1 VPFETDD
8 DLLRTIPASPSDERL
23 MLRTLFR
30 HSYWNGLAILSHQGS
45 TFVGNFLLIKLLDHA
60 AYGKFSLLNL
70 TAFYAAALCQFAV
83 GSTVSRFVARYA
95 GDRSNSRAVI
105 GICGAFTIAS
115 GILGFA
121 CLALASGSL
130 ARGVLAEPSMVLP
143 VVVVS
148 ASIPSLVGMVYL
160 TGLLQGMHEF
170 RSLAI
175 SSLASG
181 VLFVAIIGAGAW
193 TGGLMGALWGL
204 VAGSTLR
211 SLIMGGAALASLR
224 TERRLDKSF
233 SWRQLW
239 NDPTRREIFAFQIPA
254 GLAGFL
260 TLPTL
265 WLIPAILTRNT
276 QNFSDMALYSVIL
289 MVKSLVV
296 LPASI
301 IALALQP
308 SVERAWQFDQVD
320 TATRVFRTGTAI
332 TLGIVGTMAL
342 IVAVFAAEAMSVFGA
357 SFVAG
362 ADNLRW
368 MMVAAVAEGL
378 TVSLAMRVQA
388 SSRMWSS
395 IVATLLPRDLTML
408 CIVIAFSAQHGV
420 SAAVFA
426 HVAGALV
433 CLAGNFWLSA
443 RAIRTLRLKVTSGH
457 KS

>member
-1 VPFETDD
+1 LKPLPAF
-8 DLLRTIPASPSDERL
+8 RTIPASLSDERQ

-30 HSYWNGLAILSHQGS
+30 HSYWNGVAILSHQGS

-70 TAFYAAALCQFAV
+70 TAFYAANVCQFAV
-83 GSTVSRFVARYA
+83 GSTASRFVARYS
-95 GDRSNSRAVI
+95 GDRSSFGVVV

-115 GILGFA
+115 GLLGFA
-121 CLALASGSL
+121 CLALASGVL
-130 ARGVLAEPSMVLP
+130 ARDVLVEPSMVLP
-143 VVVVS
+143 LIIVS
-148 ASIPSLVGMVYL
+148 ASVPSLVGMIYL
-160 TGLLQGMHEF
+160 TGLLQGLHAF

-181 VLFVAIIGAGAW
+181 VLFVAAISAGAW
-193 TGGLMGALWGL
+193 TAGLMGALYGF

-211 SLIMGGAALASLR
+211 CLIMSAAALARLR
-224 TERRLDKSF
+224 TEKNLDRSP
-233 SWRQLW
+233 SWRALW
-239 NDPTRREIFAFQIPA
+239 ENPVRPEIFAFQIPA

-265 WLIPAILTRNT
+265 WLIPTILTRNT
-276 QNFSDMALYSVIL
+276 QSFSDMALYSVIL
-289 MVKSLVV
+289 MIKSLVV

-308 SVERAWQFDQVD
+308 SVERAWQFAQVD
-320 TATRVFRTGTAI
+320 TAIRVFRTGTAV
-332 TLGIVGTMAL
+332 TLAIVGTMAL
-342 IVAVFAAEAMSVFGA
+342 IIAVFATEAMSIFGA
-357 SFVAG
+357 SFVVG

-378 TVSLAMRVQA
+378 TVSLVMRVQA

-395 IVATLLPRDLTML
+395 IVATLLPRDFAML
-408 CIVIAFSAQHGV
+408 CIVIAFSAQYGL

-426 HVAGALV
+426 HVVGAV
-433 CLAGNFWLSA
+433 VSLAGTFWLSA
-443 RAIRTLRLKVTSGH
+443 RAIRALRLKVTSEVA
-457 KS
+457 SQD

>member
-1 VPFETDD
+1 
-8 DLLRTIPASPSDERL
+8 

-60 AYGKFSLLNL
+60 TYGKFSLLNL
-70 TAFYAAALCQFAV
+70 TAFYTASLCQFAV
-83 GSTVSRFVARYA
+83 GSTVSRFVARYS
-95 GDRSNSRAVI
+95 GDRNSLRVVIAV
-105 GICGAFTIAS
+105 CGAFTIAS

-121 CLALASGSL
+121 CLALVS
-130 ARGVLAEPSMVLP
+130 GVLARDVLVEPSMVLP
-143 VVVVS
+143 LVIVS
-148 ASIPSLVGMVYL
+148 ASVPSLVGMVYL
-160 TGLLQGMHEF
+160 SGLLQGLHEF

-181 VLFVAIIGAGAW
+181 VLFVATISAGAW
-193 TGGLMGALWGL
+193 MAGLMGAVCGF

-211 SLIMGGAALASLR
+211 SIMMGVAVWAILKG
-224 TERRLDKSF
+224 EKDLDKSLP
-233 SWRQLW
+233 WRELW
-239 NDPTRREIFAFQIPA
+239 NNPTRREIFAFQIPA

-265 WLIPAILTRNT
+265 WLIPTILTRNT
-276 QNFSDMALYSVIL
+276 QNFSDVALYSVIL
-289 MVKSLVV
+289 MIKSLVV

-308 SVERAWQFDQVD
+308 SVEKAWQFHEVA
-320 TATRVFRTGTAI
+320 TAIRVFRTGTAI
-332 TLGIVGTMAL
+332 TLGIISAIAL
-342 IVAVFAAEAMSVFGA
+342 IIAVFATEAMSVFGA
-357 SFVAG
+357 SFVVG

-378 TVSLAMRVQA
+378 TVSLVMRVQA

-395 IVATLLPRDLTML
+395 IVATLLPRDFAML
-408 CIVIAFSAQHGV
+408 CIVIAFSAQYGL

-426 HVAGALV
+426 HVVGALV
-433 CLAGNFWLSA
+433 NLAGTVWLSA
-443 RAIRTLRLKVTSGH
+443 RAIRALRLKATSGLE
-457 KS
+457 S

>member
-1 VPFETDD
+1 
-8 DLLRTIPASPSDERL
+8 
-23 MLRTLFR
+23 MLKTLFR

-70 TAFYAAALCQFAV
+70 TAFYAANLCQFAV
-83 GSTVSRFVARYA
+83 GSTVSRFVARHS
-95 GDRSNSRAVI
+95 GDRNNLGVVV

-121 CLALASGSL
+121 CLALASDVL
-130 ARGVLAEPSMVLP
+130 ARDVLLEPSMLLP
-143 VVVVS
+143 LIIVS
-148 ASIPSLVGMVYL
+148 ASVPSLVGMIYL
-160 TGLLQGMHEF
+160 SGLLQGLHEF

-181 VLFVAIIGAGAW
+181 VLFVVAISAGAW
-193 TGGLMGALWGL
+193 TAGLMGAVFGF
-204 VAGSTLR
+204 VAGSTIR
-211 SLIMGGAALASLR
+211 SMIMGGSALARLR
-224 TERRLDKSF
+224 TEKSPDR
-233 SWRQLW
+233 SRPWREVW
-239 NDPTRREIFAFQIPA
+239 NNPIRREIFAFQIPA

-265 WLIPAILTRNT
+265 WLIPTILTRNT
-276 QNFSDMALYSVIL
+276 QNFSDVALYSVIL
-289 MVKSLVV
+289 MLKSLVV

-308 SVERAWQFDQVD
+308 SVERAWQFDQVA
-320 TATRVFRTGTAI
+320 TAIRVFRTGTAV
-332 TLGIVGTMAL
+332 TLGIVGMMAL
-342 IVAVFAAEAMSVFGA
+342 IVAIFSTEAMSIFGA

-362 ADNLRW
+362 SDNLRW
-368 MMVAAVAEGL
+368 MMVAAVAEAL
-378 TVSLAMRVQA
+378 TVSLVMRVQA

-395 IVATLLPRDLTML
+395 IVATLLPRDVVML
-408 CIVIAFSAQHGV
+408 CIVAGFSTQYGL

-433 CLAGNFWLSA
+433 SLAGTFWLSA
-443 RAIRTLRLKVTSGH
+443 RAVRALRLTLAPSR

>member
-1 VPFETDD
+1 
-8 DLLRTIPASPSDERL
+8 

-70 TAFYAAALCQFAV
+70 TAFYAANLCQFAV
-83 GSTVSRFVARYA
+83 GSTVSRFVARYCD
-95 GDRSNSRAVI
+95 DRRNLGVVV
-105 GICGAFTIAS
+105 GVGGAFTIAS

-121 CLALASGSL
+121 CLALASGVL
-130 ARGVLAEPSMVLP
+130 ARDILIEPSMVLP
-143 VVVVS
+143 LIIVS
-148 ASIPSLVGMVYL
+148 VSVPSLVGMIYL
-160 TGLLQGMHEF
+160 TGLLQGLHDF

-181 VLFVAIIGAGAW
+181 ALFVAAISAGAW
-193 TGGLMGALWGL
+193 MGGLMGAVCGF
-204 VAGSTLR
+204 VAGSTIR
-211 SLIMGGAALASLR
+211 SIIMGGAALARLRSVKDLDRSLP
-224 TERRLDKSF
+224 
-233 SWRQLW
+233 WREIW
-239 NDPTRREIFAFQIPA
+239 KNPTRREIFAFQIPA

-265 WLIPAILTRNT
+265 WLIPTILTRNT

-289 MVKSLVV
+289 MIKSLVV

-308 SVERAWQFDQVD
+308 SVERAWQFDQVA
-320 TATRVFRTGTAI
+320 TAIRVFRTGTVI

-342 IVAVFAAEAMSVFGA
+342 IVAVFATEAMSIFGA
-357 SFVAG
+357 SFVVG

-368 MMVAAVAEGL
+368 MMVTAVAEGL
-378 TVSLAMRVQA
+378 TVSLVMRVQA

-395 IVATLLPRDLTML
+395 IVATLLPRDFAML
-408 CIVIAFSAQHGV
+408 CIVVAFSAQYGL

-426 HVAGALV
+426 HVVGALV
-433 CLAGNFWLSA
+433 SLAGTFWLSA
-443 RAIRTLRLKVTSGH
+443 RAIRALRSKVTSGCE
-457 KS
+457 S

>member
-1 VPFETDD
+1 
-8 DLLRTIPASPSDERL
+8 

-70 TAFYAAALCQFAV
+70 TAFYAANLCQFAV
-83 GSTVSRFVARYA
+83 GSTVSRFVARYSD
-95 GDRSNSRAVI
+95 DRSSLGVVV
-105 GICGAFTIAS
+105 GICGAFTVAS

-121 CLALASGSL
+121 CLALASGVL
-130 ARGVLAEPSMVLP
+130 ARAVLVEPSMVLP
-143 VVVVS
+143 LIIVS
-148 ASIPSLVGMVYL
+148 ASVPSLVGMIYL
-160 TGLLQGMHEF
+160 TGLLQGLHEF

-181 VLFVAIIGAGAW
+181 ALFVAAISAGAW
-193 TGGLMGALWGL
+193 MAGLMGAVCGF
-204 VAGSTLR
+204 VAGSILR
-211 SLIMGGAALASLR
+211 CLIMSAAALTRLR
-224 TERRLDKSF
+224 TEKNLDRSL
-233 SWRQLW
+233 SWRALW
-239 NDPTRREIFAFQIPA
+239 KNPTRPEIFAFQIPA

-265 WLIPAILTRNT
+265 WLIPTILTRNT
-276 QNFSDMALYSVIL
+276 QSFSDMALYSVIL
-289 MVKSLVV
+289 MIKSLVV

-301 IALALQP
+301 VALALQP
-308 SVERAWQFDQVD
+308 SVERAWQFVQVD
-320 TATRVFRTGTAI
+320 TGIRVFRAGTAI
-332 TLGIVGTMAL
+332 TLGIVGPMAL
-342 IVAVFAAEAMSVFGA
+342 VIAVFATEAMSIFGA

-378 TVSLAMRVQA
+378 TVSLVMRVQA

-395 IVATLLPRDLTML
+395 IVATLLPRDFAML
-408 CIVIAFSAQHGV
+408 CIVVVFSAQYGL
-420 SAAVFA
+420 SAAIFA
-426 HVAGALV
+426 HVVGAV
-433 CLAGNFWLSA
+433 VSLAGTFWLSA
-443 RAIRTLRLKVTSGH
+443 RAIRALRLTAVSSR

>member
-1 VPFETDD
+1 
-8 DLLRTIPASPSDERL
+8 
-23 MLRTLFR
+23 MLKTLFR

-70 TAFYAAALCQFAV
+70 TAFYAANLCQFAV
-83 GSTVSRFVARYA
+83 GSTVSRFVARYS
-95 GDRSNSRAVI
+95 GDRSDLGVVV

-121 CLALASGSL
+121 CLALASGIL
-130 ARGVLAEPSMVLP
+130 ARDVLLEPSMLLP
-143 VVVVS
+143 LVIVS
-148 ASIPSLVGMVYL
+148 ASVPSLVGMIYL
-160 TGLLQGMHEF
+160 SGLLQGLHEF

-181 VLFVAIIGAGAW
+181 VLFVAAISAGAW
-193 TGGLMGALWGL
+193 IAGLMGALVGF
-204 VAGSTLR
+204 VAGSTIR
-211 SLIMGGAALASLR
+211 SIIMGGAAWARLR
-224 TERRLDKSF
+224 TEQSLVRSPPWRE
-233 SWRQLW
+233 SWNNPIRS
-239 NDPTRREIFAFQIPA
+239 DIFAFQIPA

-265 WLIPAILTRNT
+265 WLIPTILTRNT
-276 QNFSDMALYSVIL
+276 QNFSDVALYSVIL
-289 MVKSLVV
+289 MIKSLVV

-308 SVERAWQFDQVD
+308 SVERAWQFEQVA
-320 TATRVFRTGTAI
+320 TAIRVFRTGTAA
-332 TLGIVGTMAL
+332 TLGIVGMMAL
-342 IVAVFAAEAMSVFGA
+342 TIAVFATEAMSIFGA
-357 SFVAG
+357 SFVVG

-378 TVSLAMRVQA
+378 TVSLVMRVQA

-395 IVATLLPRDLTML
+395 IVATLLPRDVVML
-408 CIVIAFSAQHGV
+408 CIVAAFSTQYGL

-433 CLAGNFWLSA
+433 SLAGTFWLSG
-443 RAIRTLRLKVTSGH
+443 RAVRALRLTAASSR

>member
-1 VPFETDD
+1 
-8 DLLRTIPASPSDERL
+8 

-45 TFVGNFLLIKLLDHA
+45 TFVGNFLLIKLLDHTE
-60 AYGKFSLLNL
+60 YGKFSLLSL
-70 TAFYAAALCQFAV
+70 TAFYAAHLCQFGV

-95 GDRSNSRAVI
+95 DDRNSLRAVVWV
-105 GICGAFTIAS
+105 CGAFTIAS

-121 CLALASGSL
+121 CLALASGVL
-130 ARGVLAEPSMVLP
+130 ARDVLAEPSMVLP
-143 VVVVS
+143 VIVIS
-148 ASIPSLVGMVYL
+148 ASMPSLVGIVYL
-160 TGLLQGMHEF
+160 SGLLQGKHEF

-193 TGGLMGALWGL
+193 TGGLMGALFGF
-204 VAGSTLR
+204 VAGSTIRGL
-211 SLIMGGAALASLR
+211 LMGGAALASLR
-224 TERRLDKSF
+224 TERSSDKSF
-233 SWRQLW
+233 SWRRLW

-254 GLAGFL
+254 GIAGFI

-289 MVKSLVV
+289 MIKSLVV

-320 TATRVFRTGTAI
+320 TAIRVFRTGTAV
-332 TLGIVGTMAL
+332 TLGIVGAIAL
-342 IVAVFAAEAMSVFGA
+342 IFAVFATQVMSIFGA

-362 ADNLRW
+362 ADNLQW

-378 TVSLAMRVQA
+378 AINLVMRVQA

-395 IVATLLPRDLTML
+395 IVATLLPRDFAML
-408 CIVIAFSAQHGV
+408 CIVIAFSAQYGL

-433 CLAGNFWLSA
+433 NLAGTFWLSSRAVKALRSKAASPATA
-443 RAIRTLRLKVTSGH
+443 RADQ
-457 KS
+457 

>member
-1 VPFETDD
+1 
-8 DLLRTIPASPSDERL
+8 

-30 HSYWNGLAILSHQGS
+30 HSYWNALAILSHQGS
-45 TFVGNFLLIKLLDHA
+45 TFVGNFLIIKLLDHT

-70 TAFYAAALCQFAV
+70 TAFSVANICQFAV
-83 GSTVSRFVARYA
+83 GSTVSRFVARYS
-95 GDRSNSRAVI
+95 GDRTSLRAVV
-105 GICGAFTIAS
+105 GVCGAFTVAS
-115 GILGFA
+115 GILGFVG
-121 CLALASGSL
+121 LALASGVL
-130 ARGVLAEPSMVLP
+130 ARDVLVEPSMVLP
-143 VVVVS
+143 LIIVS
-148 ASIPSLVGMVYL
+148 ASVPSLVGMIYL
-160 TGLLQGMHEF
+160 TGLLQGLHDF

-181 VLFVAIIGAGAW
+181 ALFVAAICAGAW
-193 TGGLMGALWGL
+193 IAGLMGAVCGL
-204 VAGSTLR
+204 VAGSTIR
-211 SLIMGGAALASLR
+211 SVIMGAAALARLR
-224 TERRLDKSF
+224 LEKGLDS
-233 SWRQLW
+233 SPPWRELW
-239 NDPTRREIFAFQIPA
+239 NNPTRREIFAFQIPA

-276 QNFSDMALYSVIL
+276 QNFSDVALYSVIL
-289 MVKSLVV
+289 MVKSLVI

-308 SVERAWQFDQVD
+308 SVERAWQFDQVG
-320 TATRVFRTGTAI
+320 TAVGVFRTGTAI

-342 IVAVFAAEAMSVFGA
+342 IVAVFATEAMSIFGA
-357 SFVAG
+357 SFVVG

-378 TVSLAMRVQA
+378 TISLVMRVQA

-395 IVATLLPRDLTML
+395 IVATLLPRDFAML
-408 CIVIAFSAQHGV
+408 CIVAAFSAQYGL

-426 HVAGALV
+426 HVVGALV
-433 CLAGNFWLSA
+433 SLAGTFWLSA
-443 RAIRTLRLKVTSGH
+443 RAIRALRLKVTSGR

>member
-1 VPFETDD
+1 
-8 DLLRTIPASPSDERL
+8 

-45 TFVGNFLLIKLLDHA
+45 TFVGNFLLIKLLDHTE
-60 AYGKFSLLNL
+60 YGKFSLLNL
-70 TAFYAAALCQFAV
+70 TAFYAANICQFAV
-83 GSTVSRFVARYA
+83 GSTASRFIARYA
-95 GDRSNSRAVI
+95 DDRRSSRAVI
-105 GICGAFTIAS
+105 SICGVFTIAS
-115 GILGFA
+115 GILGFV
-121 CLALASGSL
+121 CLALASGIL
-130 ARGVLAEPSMVLP
+130 ARDVLAEPSMMLP
-143 VVVVS
+143 AVVIS

-160 TGLLQGMHEF
+160 IGLLQGMHEF

-193 TGGLMGALWGL
+193 TAGLMGALCGY
-204 VAGSTLR
+204 VAGSTIR

-224 TERRLDKSF
+224 ARKSLDGSS

-239 NDPTRREIFAFQIPA
+239 SDPTRREIFAFQIPA

-289 MVKSLVV
+289 MIKSLVV

-308 SVERAWQFDQVD
+308 SVERAWQFNEVG
-320 TATRVFRTGTAI
+320 TATRVFRTGTAV
-332 TLGIVGTMAL
+332 TFGIVGTMAL
-342 IVAVFAAEAMSVFGA
+342 IAAVFATAVMSVFGA

-378 TVSLAMRVQA
+378 TISLVMRVQA

-395 IVATLLPRDLTML
+395 IVATLLPRDIAML
-408 CIVIAFSAQHGV
+408 CIVVAFSAQYGL

-426 HVAGALV
+426 HVVGALV
-433 CLAGNFWLSA
+433 SLAGTFWLSA
-443 RAIRTLRLKVTSGH
+443 RAVRSLRAKVASKVAGDG
-457 KS
+457 

>member
-1 VPFETDD
+1 
-8 DLLRTIPASPSDERL
+8 

-45 TFVGNFLLIKLLDHA
+45 TFVGNFLLIKLLDHT

-70 TAFYAAALCQFAV
+70 TAFYTANLCQFAV
-83 GSTVSRFVARYA
+83 GSTVSRFVARYSGDPA
-95 GDRSNSRAVI
+95 GLRVVI
-105 GICGAFTIAS
+105 GICGVFTIAS

-121 CLALASGSL
+121 WLALASGIL
-130 ARGVLAEPSMVLP
+130 ARDVLVEPSMVLP
-143 VVVVS
+143 LIIVS
-148 ASIPSLVGMVYL
+148 ASVPSLVGMIYL
-160 TGLLQGMHEF
+160 TGLLQGLHDF

-181 VLFVAIIGAGAW
+181 ALFVAAISAGAW
-193 TGGLMGALWGL
+193 IAGLMGAVWGF

-211 SLIMGGAALASLR
+211 SIIMGGAALARLR
-224 TERRLDKSF
+224 TEKSLDRSI

-239 NDPTRREIFAFQIPA
+239 NDPTRRAIFAFQIPA

-265 WLIPAILTRNT
+265 WLIPTILTRNT
-276 QNFSDMALYSVIL
+276 QNFSDVALYSVIL
-289 MVKSLVV
+289 MIKSLVV

-308 SVERAWQFDQVD
+308 SVEKAWQFNQVG
-320 TATRVFRTGTAI
+320 TAISVFRTGTAI

-342 IVAVFAAEAMSVFGA
+342 IVAVFATEAMSIFGT
-357 SFVAG
+357 SFVVG

-368 MMVAAVAEGL
+368 MMVAAVAEAL
-378 TVSLAMRVQA
+378 TVSLVMRVQA

-395 IVATLLPRDLTML
+395 IVATLLPRDFAML
-408 CIVIAFSAQHGV
+408 CIVAIFSAQYGL

-426 HVAGALV
+426 HVVGALV
-433 CLAGNFWLSA
+433 SLAGTFWLSA
-443 RAIRTLRLKVTSGH
+443 RAVRALRSKEIS
-457 KS
+457 